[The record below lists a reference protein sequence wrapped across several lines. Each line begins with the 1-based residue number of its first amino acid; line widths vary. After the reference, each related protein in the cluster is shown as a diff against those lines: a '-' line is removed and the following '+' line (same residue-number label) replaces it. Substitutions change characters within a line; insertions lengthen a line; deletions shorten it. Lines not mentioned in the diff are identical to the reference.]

1 MSLRKLVRMSVI
13 RAAAMLLTLTPMA
26 LHADCLPS
34 VPNGWSIPFTMSSHG
49 IHHVV
54 SDTTGT
60 FTSSFFF
67 GTAYFTATKNRQ
79 LFSDRLA
86 NCGQWCFPYQPFD
99 YAKADSIGVQIAQNF
114 FMSPPSKS
122 VTLTLN
128 SWGGG
133 RLSFDARCDPD
144 TNLLYGSLNRDTML
158 VISFGTPYYY
168 QPPR

>member
-1 MSLRKLVRMSVI
+1 MSY
-13 RAAAMLLTLTPMA
+13 
-26 LHADCLPS
+26 
-34 VPNGWSIPFTMSSHG
+34 
-49 IHHVV
+49 
-54 SDTTGT
+54 TTGT
-60 FTSSFFF
+60 LTSSFFF

-158 VISFGTPYYY
+158 VISFGTPYYD
-168 QPPR
+168 QPLH